1 MSLKGWITEEVQ
13 AGLPSVQG
21 TRADFFLPVRRDT
34 LDQLLPLVPGVPQ
47 GLAILF
53 GPDQQLQVRYGSFF
67 ANAKLRPD
75 VLLQPAPIIT
85 IELASQLVAWGL
97 QRAPLPPFVRVSGRL
112 VQISL
117 AQVPALQG
125 LGALWAHLDR
135 LTCLS
140 TPSGIEVSG
149 AISVKAMSS
158 PARHVR
164 PTRQTE
170 GDGSMTDG
178 RLQAWVRDQLAAGLP
193 ALAGA
198 RFTGTVPV
206 PVAVAERPH
215 RAGPCRRG
223 RRHPSSA
230 RAPSDGAP
238 DLATLARLVRH
249 VRVDAAPGVITLDFE
264 VGVDE
269 QTVATSASRVTG
281 LARCDW

>member
-1 MSLKGWITEEVQ
+1 MRLKGWIAEEVQ

-47 GLAILF
+47 GLTILF
-53 GPDQQLQVRYGSFF
+53 GPDQHLQVRYGSFF

-75 VLLQPAPIIT
+75 VQLQPAPIIT

-97 QRAPLPPFVRVSGRL
+97 QRAPLPPFVRVSGRFL
-112 VQISL
+112 QISL

-125 LGALWAHLDR
+125 LGALWGHLDR

-149 AISVKAMSS
+149 AISVKAVSS
-158 PARHVR
+158 PARHVP
-164 PTRQTE
+164 PTRQTQ

-206 PVAVAERPH
+206 PVAVLNDLIAQGLADVA
-215 RAGPCRRG
+215 AGTRV
-223 RRHPSSA
+223 SA
-230 RAPSDGAP
+230 RAPSEGAP

-264 VGVDE
+264 VGIDDR
-269 QTVATSASRVTG
+269 QSPPAPHA
-281 LARCDW
+281 